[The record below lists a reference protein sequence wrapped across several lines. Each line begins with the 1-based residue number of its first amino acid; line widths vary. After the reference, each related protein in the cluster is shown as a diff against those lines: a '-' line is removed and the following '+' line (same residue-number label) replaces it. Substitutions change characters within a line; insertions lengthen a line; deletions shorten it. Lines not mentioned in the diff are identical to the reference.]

1 MQSIQINTA
10 PLIRNF
16 ATQIDNG
23 RIQVTTKLGTQT
35 LVRAAFARATFP
47 SDEDLQ
53 TAFLADLVSRAS
65 PGATALL
72 KDIAEQCIADQCAAV
87 RQLISDG
94 SGTRLNS

>member
-47 SDEDLQ
+47 SDVDLQ

-87 RQLISDG
+87 RQLISDD